1 MRSIALGMAAATLLA
16 GIAAAQTAGT
26 ATTARQGAPVI
37 ASGTPA
43 GTAAASGN
51 DNQAVATTQ
60 ASALRPARGRNSF
73 SHGEARRRLERHGF
87 SNVSDLRK
95 DGDGVWRGQASHAGA
110 ATGVW
115 LDYKGN
121 VGTSAP

>member
-1 MRSIALGMAAATLLA
+1 MRSIALGVAAAALLA
-16 GIAAAQTAGT
+16 GIAAAQTT
-26 ATTARQGAPVI
+26 ATGTARQGAPVI
-37 ASGTPA
+37 APGTPA
-43 GTAAASGN
+43 GAAAASGN

-60 ASALRPARGRNSF
+60 ASALMPARGHNSF

-87 SNVSDLRK
+87 TNVSDLKK

-110 ATGVW
+110 STDVW

>member
-1 MRSIALGMAAATLLA
+1 MRSIALGVAAATLLA
-16 GIAAAQTAGT
+16 GVAAAQTTGT
-26 ATTARQGAPVI
+26 ATTAGGAPVVVP
-37 ASGTPA
+37 GTPA

-51 DNQAVATTQ
+51 ANQAVATTQ
-60 ASALRPARGRNSF
+60 ANALMPARGRNSF
-73 SHGEARRRLERHGF
+73 SRGEARRRLERRGF
-87 SNVSDLRK
+87 TDVSDLRK